1 MLNLYDFSVDYVKE
15 PSLVRTKGLRFG
27 WKLDSDRKNVLQSTY
42 RIVISNENGIAADT
56 GTVTDTAF
64 FDITIPDLCLASRT
78 DYTVTVTVTDNYG
91 DTAVL
96 SHPISTEILPGEWD
110 AEWIK
115 PQRHITGWAPYLRTR
130 FEVSGIRRAVLY
142 ACGLG

>member
-1 MLNLYDFSVDYVKE
+1 MLKIYDFSVDYIKE

-27 WKLDSDRKNVLQSTY
+27 WQLDSDRKNVLQSTY

-78 DYTVTVTVTDNYG
+78 DYTVTVTVTVLLPTDKAVPLMLTLALLSAAVAVTFSLDTLYG
-91 DTAVL
+91 TVML
-96 SHPISTEILPGEWD
+96 
-110 AEWIK
+110 
-115 PQRHITGWAPYLRTR
+115 
-130 FEVSGIRRAVLY
+130 
-142 ACGLG
+142 